1 MAKYL
6 IRRMNKNITKDT
18 IDEYTN
24 NPLHVSTVSGK
35 VSIIVKIRTNEI
47 NPDMKIAL
55 NFSAP
60 RFLLGSLTSLLSSAI

>member
-1 MAKYL
+1 
-6 IRRMNKNITKDT
+6 MNKNITKDT

-24 NPLHVSTVSGK
+24 NPLHVSTVSGR
-35 VSIIVKIRTNEI
+35 VSMIVIIKSNET

-60 RFLLGSLTSLLSSAI
+60 RFLLGSLTSLLSRAI